1 LIIFSIPVKHELL
14 LFQCILLFSVALA
27 APQGSL
33 PANNNNTN
41 TNIDLNSLTQLANFL
56 APANNDI
63 ATALLTSDYQL
74 IFDGGIL

>member
-1 LIIFSIPVKHELL
+1 
-14 LFQCILLFSVALA
+14 LA

-63 ATALLTSDYQL
+63 ASALLTSDYQL